1 MNEFFEKW
9 YFRWMAYSFVIL
21 FIVLAAAPG
30 SRFSAFVLFLGFFVF
45 LDICVE
51 LLNLWLE
58 HLDKKNGGGC
68 DDV

>member
-1 MNEFFEKW
+1 MNEFLEKW
-9 YFRWMAYSFVIL
+9 YYRWFIYAVLIL
-21 FIVLAAAPG
+21 FVVLAAAPG

-45 LDICVE
+45 LDIFVE

-58 HLDKKNGGGC
+58 HLDKKNGGSH